1 MEKRWNYH
9 HYYIMQKYG
18 YYYGNVWRISH
29 KCMENITQKYGYYY
43 ANVWRILC
51 KCKENITQ
59 MYGEHYGNV
68 WRQYGKEWRV
78 KPRCK
83 SDKNNYFSY
92 IIMSVWKKISNFA
105 VDYVTRSE
113 QHRSYESQC
122 APVHDIL
129 PYRGIHIRRRLCHDS
144 DNRGRHCQQ
153 AALDNA

>member
-1 MEKRWNYH
+1 MEMYGEYH
-9 HYYIMQKYG
+9 TKVWILLWECKENIMQMYG
-18 YYYGNVWRISH
+18 YYYGNVWRILR
-29 KCMENITQKYGYYY
+29 KCMEI
-43 ANVWRILC
+43 IM
-51 KCKENITQ
+51 Q
-59 MYGEHYGNV
+59 MYGECYGNV
-68 WRQYGKEWRV
+68 RMQYGKEWRV
-78 KPRCK
+78 KHGCK

>member
-1 MEKRWNYH
+1 MDIIIGMYGEYHTKVWRLLWECMENNKK
-9 HYYIMQKYG
+9 MYG
-18 YYYGNVWRISH
+18 YY
-29 KCMENITQKYGYYY
+29 
-43 ANVWRILC
+43 
-51 KCKENITQ
+51 
-59 MYGEHYGNV
+59 YGNV
-68 WRQYGKEWRV
+68 WRQYGKERRV
-78 KPRCK
+78 KPGCK

-92 IIMSVWKKISNFA
+92 IIMSVWEKISNFA

-122 APVHDIL
+122 APVHNIL

>member
-1 MEKRWNYH
+1 MGMYGEYH
-9 HYYIMQKYG
+9 TE
-18 YYYGNVWRISH
+18 VWIL
-29 KCMENITQKYGYYY
+29 
-43 ANVWRILC
+43 LC
-51 KCKENITQ
+51 KCKDNIMQ

-68 WRQYGKEWRV
+68 WRQYGKERRV
-78 KPRCK
+78 KPGCK

-92 IIMSVWKKISNFA
+92 IIMSVWEKISNFA

-129 PYRGIHIRRRLCHDS
+129 PDRGIHIRRRLCHDS